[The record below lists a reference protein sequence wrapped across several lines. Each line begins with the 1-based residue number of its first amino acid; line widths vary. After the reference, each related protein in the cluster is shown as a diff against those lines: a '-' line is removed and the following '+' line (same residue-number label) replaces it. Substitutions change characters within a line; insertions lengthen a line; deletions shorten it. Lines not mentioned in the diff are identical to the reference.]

1 MNAVTQMLQQRW
13 FTSLM
18 AIVSEI
24 PSLAND
30 AALQLGRWLGASSK
44 DADARIAAAS
54 VTVAI
59 ALAVTVVL
67 VISLA
72 TGR

>member
-1 MNAVTQMLQQRW
+1 MNVLTQQRW

-18 AIVSEI
+18 AIVSEV

-44 DADARIAAAS
+44 EADARIAAAS
-54 VTVAI
+54 VAAAI

-67 VISLA
+67 LLSLA
-72 TGR
+72 AGR

>member
-1 MNAVTQMLQQRW
+1 MNVLTQQRW

-44 DADARIAAAS
+44 EADARIAAAS
-54 VTVAI
+54 VTAAI

-67 VISLA
+67 LLSLA
-72 TGR
+72 AGR

>member
-1 MNAVTQMLQQRW
+1 MNAVTQILQQRW

-54 VTVAI
+54 VTAAI

-67 VISLA
+67 AISLA

>member
-1 MNAVTQMLQQRW
+1 MNVLTQHRW

-30 AALQLGRWLGASSK
+30 AALQLGRWLGASTE
-44 DADARIAAAS
+44 DADARIVAAS

-67 VISLA
+67 LLSLA